1 VRVCLAI
8 LALGAVAANH
18 ALAQTTDTPAYDDR
32 LRASMAGVTSFQG
45 PMDGSWTLRAG
56 DQDLYIFQLFDRNGV
71 VDGAW
76 RDPRRPG
83 ALEASGFLD
92 QAERRSDGLT
102 LRMAG
107 RVANLKV
114 DVEGRLSG
122 DLIEADRTVAVTL
135 RRRNR

>member
-1 VRVCLAI
+1 MKACLPI
-8 LALGAVAANH
+8 LALGALAAGH
-18 ALAQTTDTPAYDDR
+18 AFAQTADTRAYDDR

-45 PMDGSWTLRAG
+45 PMDGGWTLRAG
-56 DQDLYIFQLFDRNGV
+56 DQELYVVQLFDRNGV

-83 ALEASGFLD
+83 AIEASGFLD
-92 QAERRSDGLT
+92 QAERRSDRLT
-102 LRMAG
+102 LRLAG

-114 DVEGRLSG
+114 DAEGRLSG
-122 DLIEADRTVAVTL
+122 DLTEGDRTVAVTL

>member
-1 VRVCLAI
+1 MRVCLVI
-8 LALGAVAANH
+8 LVLGAVAAGH
-18 ALAQTTDTPAYDDR
+18 ASAQTTDTPAYDDR

-83 ALEASGFLD
+83 AIEASGFLD

-102 LRMAG
+102 LRMGG
-107 RVANLKV
+107 RVANLKL
-114 DVEGRLSG
+114 DAEGRLAG
-122 DLIEADRTVAVTL
+122 DLTEADRTVAVTL
-135 RRRNR
+135 RRRGR

>member
-1 VRVCLAI
+1 VRVCLVI
-8 LALGAVAANH
+8 LVLGAVAAGH
-18 ALAQTTDTPAYDDR
+18 ASAQTTDTPAYDDR

-83 ALEASGFLD
+83 AIEASGFLD

-102 LRMAG
+102 LRMGG
-107 RVANLKV
+107 RVANLKL
-114 DVEGRLSG
+114 DAEGRLAG
-122 DLIEADRTVAVTL
+122 DLTEADRTVAVTL
-135 RRRNR
+135 RRRGR